1 MFLYL
6 PSSKGS
12 VLFLATASKG
22 SETEAYEDQAAYETA
37 LALSNAK
44 LTSTA
49 LSCSFP
55 GRQIDSLVEAT
66 KIGWSNYICQTH
78 NSLFNGE

>member
-22 SETEAYEDQAAYETA
+22 SETEAYEDQAAYEIA
-37 LALSNAK
+37 LVLSNANINK
-44 LTSTA
+44 HSI
-49 LSCSFP
+49 SCSFT